1 VTQFSFSTNQPL
13 GVHVSKTPWRKFAV
27 LMLLFALI
35 AAACGGNGDDD
46 DSSSGDDNSNA
57 GKPPA
62 ATVGFDGTTI
72 KLGVI
77 TPQTGLAGLI
87 GKPLTDGNN
96 AYFERLN
103 AAGGV
108 GGKYKVELD
117 VRDSQYSNEVAV
129 QQYNASK
136 ASVAAYVQ
144 VLGTNI
150 VQALLPLLKT
160 DGILA
165 GPATL
170 DSTWIAEQQLMA
182 LGAPYQIQVI
192 NAMDWWINDEGHK
205 DSKVCMM
212 RQDDPYGESG
222 KEGLDFAAEQLDFTV
237 TKDVTYGVADTD
249 YSAQI
254 NQLKAAACEVVLLVG
269 LPNATVGILG
279 KAAETGFEPQWIGQ
293 GPNWINVL
301 KGNAYAQKNL
311 VIATEGPEWGDTS
324 VSGMAQLL
332 EDVKAYFP
340 DQAPDLYFL
349 FGYAQAWSMAQI
361 LEKAVE
367 NGDLSRKGIIA
378 AMNEVGTLDTGG
390 LLSDYEYGGPDDRVF
405 PRAGRIFSVDATVG
419 LKAKTDLR
427 TSDAAKEFELDS

>member
-1 VTQFSFSTNQPL
+1 
-13 GVHVSKTPWRKFAV
+13 
-27 LMLLFALI
+27 
-35 AAACGGNGDDD
+35 
-46 DSSSGDDNSNA
+46 
-57 GKPPA
+57 
-62 ATVGFDGTTI
+62 
-72 KLGVI
+72 
-77 TPQTGLAGLI
+77 
-87 GKPLTDGNN
+87 
-96 AYFERLN
+96 
-103 AAGGV
+103 
-108 GGKYKVELD
+108 
-117 VRDSQYSNEVAV
+117 
-129 QQYNASK
+129 
-136 ASVAAYVQ
+136 VQ

>member
-1 VTQFSFSTNQPL
+1 
-13 GVHVSKTPWRKFAV
+13 
-27 LMLLFALI
+27 
-35 AAACGGNGDDD
+35 
-46 DSSSGDDNSNA
+46 
-57 GKPPA
+57 
-62 ATVGFDGTTI
+62 
-72 KLGVI
+72 
-77 TPQTGLAGLI
+77 
-87 GKPLTDGNN
+87 
-96 AYFERLN
+96 
-103 AAGGV
+103 
-108 GGKYKVELD
+108 
-117 VRDSQYSNEVAV
+117 
-129 QQYNASK
+129 
-136 ASVAAYVQ
+136 
-144 VLGTNI
+144 
-150 VQALLPLLKT
+150 
-160 DGILA
+160 
-165 GPATL
+165 
-170 DSTWIAEQQLMA
+170 
-182 LGAPYQIQVI
+182 VI
-192 NAMDWWINDEGHK
+192 NAMDWWINQEGHE

-222 KEGLDFAAEQLDFTV
+222 KEGLDFAAEQFDFTV

-378 AMNEVGTLDTGG
+378 AMNDVGTLDTGG

-419 LKAKTDLR
+419 LKAKTDLY
-427 TSDAAKEFELDS
+427 TSDAAKEFELSD

>member
-1 VTQFSFSTNQPL
+1 
-13 GVHVSKTPWRKFAV
+13 VSKTPWRKFAV

-46 DSSSGDDNSNA
+46 DSSSGDDDSNA

-87 GKPLTDGNN
+87 GKPLTDGNR
-96 AYFERLN
+96 AYFERIN
-103 AAGGV
+103 AAGGI

-136 ASVAAYVQ
+136 ANVAAYVQ

-150 VQALLPLLKT
+150 VQAMLPLLKT

-192 NAMDWWINDEGHK
+192 NAMDWWINQEGHE

-222 KEGLDFAAEQLDFTV
+222 KEGLDFAAEQFDFTV

-378 AMNEVGTLDTGG
+378 AMNDVGTLDTGG

-419 LKAKTDLR
+419 LKAKTDLY
-427 TSDAAKEFELDS
+427 TSDAAKEFELSD

>member
-1 VTQFSFSTNQPL
+1 
-13 GVHVSKTPWRKFAV
+13 VSKTPWRKFAV
-27 LMLLFALI
+27 LMLLFSLI
-35 AAACGGNGDDD
+35 AAACGGNGDDGD
-46 DSSSGDDNSNA
+46 DSSAGDDNSNA

-87 GKPLTDGNN
+87 GKPLTDGNR
-96 AYFERLN
+96 AYFERIN
-103 AAGGV
+103 AAGGI
-108 GGKYKVELD
+108 GGKYKVTLD

-192 NAMDWWINDEGHK
+192 NAMDWWINEEGHK

-340 DQAPDLYFL
+340 EQAPDLYFL

-367 NGDLSRKGIIA
+367 NGDLSRKGIVA
-378 AMNEVGTLDTGG
+378 AMNDVGTLDTGG

-419 LKAKTDLR
+419 LKAKTDLH